1 MTAKFPRMSSAEIV
15 RLLKEHGFEEVR
27 QKGSHLILTHVETGR
42 HVTVPV
48 GKKDVPI
55 GTARAIM
62 RSAGIE
68 LAGN

>member
-1 MTAKFPRMSSAEIV
+1 MTAKFPRMSSAEII
-15 RLLKEHGFEEVR
+15 RLLHEHGFIDVR
-27 QKGSHLILTHVETGR
+27 QRGSHLILFHPSSRR

-55 GTARAIM
+55 GTAKSIF

-68 LAGN
+68 Q

>member
-15 RLLKEHGFEEVR
+15 RILHDNGFVDVR
-27 QKGSHLILTHVETGR
+27 QRGSHLVLYHAGKNR

-55 GTARAIM
+55 GTSKAIFRA
-62 RSAGIE
+62 AEIE
-68 LAGN
+68 I